1 MPALDA
7 FSLDGHAALVT
18 LVTEVDPGAALL
30 VAERTTADGAAGTA
44 KDGYIAGQVLPVDGR
59 TVI

>member
-7 FSLDGHAALVT
+7 FSLDGRTALVT
-18 LVTEVDPGAALL
+18 
-30 VAERTTADGAAGTA
+30 
-44 KDGYIAGQVLPVDGR
+44 GQVLPVDGG